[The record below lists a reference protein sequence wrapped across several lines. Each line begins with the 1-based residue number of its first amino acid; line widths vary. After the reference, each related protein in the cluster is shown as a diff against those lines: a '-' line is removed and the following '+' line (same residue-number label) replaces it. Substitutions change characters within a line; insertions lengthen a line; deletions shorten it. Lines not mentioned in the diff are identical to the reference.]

1 MFIRAWSEELSFCK
15 GFGKT
20 EGKKRK
26 KKKADEHPVIRN
38 FYVKTLL
45 LHVAFIL

>member
-1 MFIRAWSEELSFCK
+1 MSFCK

-20 EGKKRK
+20 EEKKRK

-38 FYVKTLL
+38 V
-45 LHVAFIL
+45 